1 MTRDRV
7 VHFAAL
13 ASAICLALLISGC
26 AISAVAVRNGLMPSL
41 DWQIEVRPF
50 HFLLIHN
57 GPTVTCQ
64 RRLRDNC
71 ALRIAQHE
79 FYIHYIAP
87 TGDRQLVQFRTREP

>member
-1 MTRDRV
+1 MRDRLLHFV
-7 VHFAAL
+7 VL
-13 ASAICLALLISGC
+13 ACAVCLVLLIAGC
-26 AISAVAVRNGLMPSL
+26 ATSAVAARSGLLPPI

-57 GPTVTCQ
+57 GPTTICQ
-64 RRLRDNC
+64 RRLRDGC

-87 TGDRQLVQFRTREP
+87 TGDRQLVWFRTREP